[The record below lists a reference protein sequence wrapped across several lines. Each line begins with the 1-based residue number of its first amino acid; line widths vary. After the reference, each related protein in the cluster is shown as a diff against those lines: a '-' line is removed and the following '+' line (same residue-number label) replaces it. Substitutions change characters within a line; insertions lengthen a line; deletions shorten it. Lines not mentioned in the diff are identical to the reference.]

1 MLVIG
6 DARVVGRRLGR
17 AEIDMVGGKWK
28 PCQLFFTLV
37 RKDGLFW
44 FRDGGQSCVASSFI
58 CRGV

>member
-44 FRDGGQSCVASSFI
+44 FTVQGWWAELCG
-58 CRGV
+58 